1 MFYSKYFSKQ
11 FTILF
16 YSILLIT
23 NTSLIQASSLLKVYQ
38 LAVDTDPSVQQ
49 AQYTLLN
56 SQESIIQAHST
67 LLPAIDGQLRASWN
81 SNSTATNTDLKS
93 YTVNLT
99 QAIYDPVLNAT
110 LKKANNVERQA
121 KLILAQTEQTLI
133 LRSVVAY
140 VNAMIATNNLTT
152 DQARERSFRKSLD
165 RAKSEF
171 DVGIIA
177 MTDVHEAQASYDNA
191 HVDLIIS
198 EGRLENSLEVL
209 QRLTGK
215 YISDT
220 YKLAL
225 DYPIAL
231 LSPNEPKHWV
241 EKATT
246 QNLTI
251 VLGKRDIE
259 ASVFDTQIASSSR
272 QPTVNLQAFHTRD
285 DDNFTDNQIA
295 LTLTVPFYSGGSI
308 SSKIRQSI
316 SLQDIAKSKQLD
328 SIRNIA
334 QQTQSTVRDVQTNVL
349 AIKARQ
355 QSILS
360 SSSALI
366 AIKEGYNVGTR
377 NITDLLNAEQN
388 LFSAKNDYE
397 NARLQHV
404 VLLFT
409 LKKLL
414 GSLSADDVIVLNR
427 WMIATD

>member
-11 FTILF
+11 LTILF

-209 QRLTGK
+209 QRLAGK

-231 LSPNEPKHWV
+231 LSPNEPKHGV

-334 QQTQSTVRDVQTNVL
+334 QQTRSTVRDVQTNV
-349 AIKARQ
+349 
-355 QSILS
+355 
-360 SSSALI
+360 
-366 AIKEGYNVGTR
+366 
-377 NITDLLNAEQN
+377 
-388 LFSAKNDYE
+388 
-397 NARLQHV
+397 
-404 VLLFT
+404 
-409 LKKLL
+409 
-414 GSLSADDVIVLNR
+414 
-427 WMIATD
+427 